1 MRTESRSTDHLLHFR
16 GYKLTSLQ
24 KTSREGVEMSLRR
37 WLAKLLVGAMLTLC
51 PLAQYSLPDQTWQPG
66 VYDGADEDNALAQFK
81 LKLSAVEPIHVDA
94 SLSAKIVHTPP
105 APNERTAP
113 LRVLSSPQT
122 RAPPT
127 L

>member
-1 MRTESRSTDHLLHFR
+1 MRTSSCSRDHLLHFQ

-24 KTSREGVEMSLRR
+24 KTSREGFEMSLRR
-37 WLAKLLVGAMLTLC
+37 WLAKLLVGTLLTVC
-51 PLAQYSLPDQTWQPG
+51 PLAQYSLPDQTWQAG
-66 VYDGADEDNALAQFK
+66 IYDGADEDNALGHIK
-81 LKLSAVEPIHVDA
+81 MKLSAVEPIHVGA
-94 SLSAKIVHTPP
+94 SLSAKVVHTPP
-105 APNERTAP
+105 APNERPAP